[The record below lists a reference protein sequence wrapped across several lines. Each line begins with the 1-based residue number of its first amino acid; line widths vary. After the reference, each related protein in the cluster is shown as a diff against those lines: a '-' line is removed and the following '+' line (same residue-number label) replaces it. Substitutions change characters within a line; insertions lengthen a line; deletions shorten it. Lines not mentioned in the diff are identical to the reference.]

1 MHFRN
6 GPCGKSQVTDSFC
19 AVLKSISDL
28 IRTEQKNVKI
38 GISQRKGKKI
48 KHLRI
53 QAYYLNHH
61 FQCEKFGIPNEK
73 KFKKF

>member
-28 IRTEQKNVKI
+28 IRTEKNVKI
-38 GISQRKGKKI
+38 GISQGKVRK
-48 KHLRI
+48 LST
-53 QAYYLNHH
+53 
-61 FQCEKFGIPNEK
+61 
-73 KFKKF
+73 